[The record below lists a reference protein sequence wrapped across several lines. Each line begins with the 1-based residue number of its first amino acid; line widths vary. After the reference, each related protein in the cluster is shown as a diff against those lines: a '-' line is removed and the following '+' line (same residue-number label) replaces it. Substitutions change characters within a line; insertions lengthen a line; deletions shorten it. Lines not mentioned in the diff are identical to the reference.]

1 MPDIFAYYVNYRL
14 CYLRKITNNIIG
26 CINLKFSETFHRQRS
41 LSLNVCYIYRCQ
53 VFFRRSHRNSSV
65 LCNYIL
71 QPCYIA
77 MQLTNRYIV
86 DRRETDSVHSR
97 TKIYLCY
104 YATNVEYESTYL
116 TIAQLPV
123 FQYVAICTKP
133 LFTYDSISIG
143 NWYGDNV
150 NLL

>member
-1 MPDIFAYYVNYRL
+1 MPDIFALYVNYRLL
-14 CYLRKITNNIIG
+14 CYLRKISNNIIG

-97 TKIYLCY
+97 TTPLYS
-104 YATNVEYESTYL
+104 VV
-116 TIAQLPV
+116 AQLGGVYTCSIFIRFDFDKIEAKSDP
-123 FQYVAICTKP
+123 ICIFRF
-133 LFTYDSISIG
+133 LS
-143 NWYGDNV
+143 
-150 NLL
+150 